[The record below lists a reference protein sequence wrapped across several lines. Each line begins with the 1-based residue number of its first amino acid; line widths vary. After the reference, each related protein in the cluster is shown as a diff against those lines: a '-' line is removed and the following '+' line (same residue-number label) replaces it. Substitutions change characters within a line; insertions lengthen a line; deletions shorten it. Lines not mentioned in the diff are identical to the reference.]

1 MLIANGIR
9 RRKGKGS
16 RAVLDFTHTMD
27 GPLPRMRHQTA
38 PAFRLLRHWRLVAAL
53 VALLV
58 GAVTLLFDLHSHH
71 LAAVVAPYP
80 HELAQVSF
88 AIAGDVIPHDA
99 VRAAAVAAAAAGDS
113 TNSQGWGALLSDVS
127 DVFKRADFG
136 FVNLE
141 TPVAPAHSKGSKP
154 FMFDAPIALLD
165 GLKAS
170 GIKIVSFANNHVM
183 DQGWP
188 GFAETREHLRDEGLL
203 FAGSGDT
210 VEQQWQP
217 VITEA
222 NGIKV
227 GWLGMTRWLNGN
239 RNPDK
244 DDQPHVNFF
253 PYPGESGGAPG
264 ADEAQVLEAVK
275 AARAQCDF
283 LVVSIHWGIEYAPAP
298 RPEDVEMAHKM
309 LEAGAS
315 VIVGHHPHV
324 LQPVET
330 YKTQDG
336 RNTVIFYSLGNFLSN
351 QSRTYVDGLMPD
363 KDGDPRDEMIGLFSA
378 VRKDYGPAGVRVE
391 LGHVGILPVW
401 CENNRNDLAAGRTKI
416 AVIRPVL
423 MDREI
428 PRLQARLDE
437 LTKIAQP
444 STQQGGQGNSVDPA
458 LATSGLSAEQK
469 KEFIEVSDRLKL
481 LTDRRAL
488 LLARTGDEFVTDP
501 PKLAAK
507 P

>member
-1 MLIANGIR
+1 MDWTIHAR
-9 RRKGKGS
+9 RFSSGFSARRMPNLRK
-16 RAVLDFTHTMD
+16 
-27 GPLPRMRHQTA
+27 
-38 PAFRLLRHWRLVAAL
+38 HWRLAS
-53 VALLV
+53 VALLL
-58 GAVTLLFDLHSHH
+58 AVAAFAAGLLAASHGSRP
-71 LAAVVAPYP
+71 AAVVVPYP

-88 AIAGDVIPHDA
+88 AVAGDVIPHEP
-99 VRAAAVAAAAAGDS
+99 VRAAAAAAGDGDP
-113 TNSQGWGALLSDVS
+113 THEPGWASLFSDVS
-127 DVFKRADFG
+127 DVFHRADFG
-136 FVNLE
+136 FVNME
-141 TPVAPAHSKGSKP
+141 TPVAPAHSHGSKP
-154 FMFDAPIALLD
+154 FMFDAPVALIEA
-165 GLKAS
+165 LKAS

-188 GFAETREHLRDEGLL
+188 GFNETREHLRNEGMI

-210 VEQQWQP
+210 AADAWQP

-244 DDQPHVNFF
+244 ADQPHVNFF
-253 PYPGESGGAPG
+253 PYPNESGGAPG
-264 ADEAQVLEAVK
+264 ADEAAVLEAIEQ
-275 AARAQCDF
+275 ARTKCDF

-298 RPEDVEMAHKM
+298 RPEDVETAHKM
-309 LEAGAS
+309 LDAGAS
-315 VIVGHHPHV
+315 VVVGHHPHV

-330 YKTQDG
+330 YTTQDG

-363 KDGDPRDEMIGLFSA
+363 KDGDPRDSMIGLFSA
-378 VRKDYGPAGVRVE
+378 VRKDYGPAGIRVE

-401 CENNRNDLAAGRTKI
+401 GENNRNELARGQAKTTI
-416 AVIRPVL
+416 IRPIL
-423 MDREI
+423 IDREI

-437 LTKIAQP
+437 LNKIAD
-444 STQQGGQGNSVDPA
+444 SSKSSN
-458 LATSGLSAEQK
+458 LSGVTTPLTAEQQ
-469 KEFIEVSDRLKL
+469 KEFIAVTNQLKL

-488 LLARTGDEFVTDP
+488 LLVRTGDEYVTDP

>member
-1 MLIANGIR
+1 MDFSMEGRRSGWGVGGEFAPTLRNGW
-9 RRKGKGS
+9 
-16 RAVLDFTHTMD
+16 F
-27 GPLPRMRHQTA
+27 
-38 PAFRLLRHWRLVAAL
+38 LVCAG
-53 VALLV
+53 ALLLSV
-58 GAVTLLFDLHSHH
+58 LAVAGTFLSGLPGRGLHS
-71 LAAVVAPYP
+71 VVAPYP

-88 AIAGDVIPHDA
+88 AVGGDVIPHEA
-99 VRAAAVAAAAAGDS
+99 VRAAAGAAAAAGDP
-113 TNSQGWGALLSDVS
+113 TNSEGWGALFSDVS
-127 DVFKRADFG
+127 DVFKKADFG

-154 FMFDAPIALLD
+154 FMFDAPVALLE
-165 GLKAS
+165 GLKAN

-183 DQGWP
+183 DQGWA
-188 GFAETREHLRDEGLL
+188 GFAETREHLRDVGLL

-210 VEQQWQP
+210 AQTTWQP

-244 DDQPHVNFF
+244 DDLPHVNFF

-264 ADEAQVLEAVK
+264 ADEAQVLDAVK

-298 RPEDVEMAHKM
+298 RPEDVEMAHKV

-315 VIVGHHPHV
+315 VVVGHHPHV

-401 CENNRNDLAAGRTKI
+401 GENNRNDLAAGRTKTAI
-416 AVIRPVL
+416 IRPIL

-437 LTKIAQP
+437 LNKLSTP
-444 STQQGGQGNSVDPA
+444 SDATGPA
-458 LATSGLSAEQK
+458 AGLTAEQK
-469 KEFIEVSDRLKL
+469 NEFIDVTDRLKL
-481 LTDRRAL
+481 LTDRRAI
-488 LLARTGDEFVTDP
+488 LLARTGDEYVTDP
-501 PKLAAK
+501 PKLAVK

>member
-1 MLIANGIR
+1 MGW
-9 RRKGKGS
+9 
-16 RAVLDFTHTMD
+16 TMR
-27 GPLPRMRHQTA
+27 GMRVGVGFGTRLAPRLR
-38 PAFRLLRHWRLVAAL
+38 RHWRWVGGG
-53 VALLV
+53 ALLLAVV
-58 GAVTLLFDLHSHH
+58 GLFAAWATSTHGNRV
-71 LAAVVAPYP
+71 AAVVVPYP
-80 HELAQVSF
+80 HELGQVSF
-88 AIAGDVIPHDA
+88 AVAGDVIPHEP
-99 VRAAAVAAAAAGDS
+99 VRAAAAVGGEGAV
-113 TNSQGWGALLSDVS
+113 GWGALFSDVS
-127 DVFKRADFG
+127 DVFEKADFG
-136 FVNLE
+136 FVNME

-154 FMFDAPIALLD
+154 FMFDAPVALID
-165 GLKAS
+165 GLKAN

-188 GFAETREHLRDEGLL
+188 GFTETREHLRAEGML

-210 VEQQWQP
+210 TADTWQP

-264 ADEAQVLEAVK
+264 ADEAQVLEAIK
-275 AARAQCDF
+275 QARTKCDL

-298 RPEDVEMAHKM
+298 RPEDVETAHKM

-315 VIVGHHPHV
+315 VVVGHHPHV

-401 CENNRNDLAAGRTKI
+401 EENNRNEIANGHTKTT
-416 AVIRPVL
+416 VIRPIL
-423 MDREI
+423 IDREI
-428 PRLQARLDE
+428 PKLQARLDE
-437 LTKIAQP
+437 LTKL
-444 STQQGGQGNSVDPA
+444 SVATDPTG
-458 LATSGLSAEQK
+458 ATVELTAEQK
-469 KEFIEVSDRLKL
+469 KEFVEVTGRLKL
-481 LTDRRAL
+481 LTDRRGQI
-488 LLARTGDEFVTDP
+488 LARAGDEYVADP
-501 PKLAAK
+501 PKLASK

>member
-1 MLIANGIR
+1 MDWTPQGRLFGAGLVTSFIP
-9 RRKGKGS
+9 
-16 RAVLDFTHTMD
+16 VL
-27 GPLPRMRHQTA
+27 R
-38 PAFRLLRHWRLVAAL
+38 RHWRVASGGAAIAVLAL
-53 VALLV
+53 
-58 GAVTLLFDLHSHH
+58 GAVLFAGFHGGRSG
-71 LAAVVAPYP
+71 AVVVPYP

-88 AIAGDVIPHDA
+88 AVAGDVIPHEP
-99 VRAAAVAAAAAGDS
+99 VRAAAAAAGDGAA
-113 TNSQGWGALLSDVS
+113 GWGSLFSDVS

-154 FMFDAPIALLD
+154 FMFDAPVALLD
-165 GLKAS
+165 ALKTN
-170 GIKIVSFANNHVM
+170 GIKVVSFANNHVM
-183 DQGWP
+183 DQGWA
-188 GFAETREHLRDEGLL
+188 GFAETREHLRAEGLL

-210 VEQQWQP
+210 AQQTWQP
-217 VITEA
+217 VFTEA

-239 RNPDK
+239 RNPDQ

-264 ADEAQVLEAVK
+264 MDEAGVLAAIK

-298 RPEDVEMAHKM
+298 RPEDVETAHKM

-330 YKTQDG
+330 YHTSDG
-336 RNTVIFYSLGNFLSN
+336 RDTVIFYSLGNFLSN

-363 KDGDPRDEMIGLFSA
+363 KDGDPRDSMIGLFSA
-378 VRKDYGPAGVRVE
+378 VRKDYGPAGIRVE

-401 CENNRNDLAAGRTKI
+401 GENNRNELARGKAKTP
-416 AVIRPVL
+416 VIHPEL
-423 MDREI
+423 IDRAI
-428 PRLQARLDE
+428 PLLQARLDE
-437 LTKIAQP
+437 LNKLNTPATP
-444 STQQGGQGNSVDPA
+444 LTADQQ
-458 LATSGLSAEQK
+458 
-469 KEFIEVSDRLKL
+469 KEFIDVTTRLKL

-488 LLARTGDEFVTDP
+488 LLARTGDEYVTDP
-501 PKLAAK
+501 PKLQAK

>member
-1 MLIANGIR
+1 VYSR
-9 RRKGKGS
+9 RIGTEA
-16 RAVLDFTHTMD
+16 RAK
-27 GPLPRMRHQTA
+27 
-38 PAFRLLRHWRLVAAL
+38 LVARLRDYRRVAGIA
-53 VALLV
+53 ALLLV
-58 GAVTLLFDLHSHH
+58 TAVASLLPGFRCDR
-71 LAAVVAPYP
+71 LAAVVVPYP

-88 AIAGDVIPHDA
+88 AVAGDVIPHEP
-99 VRAAAVAAAAAGDS
+99 VRAAAAAAGDGA
-113 TNSQGWGALLSDVS
+113 QGWGALFSDVS
-127 DVFKRADFG
+127 DVFKKADFG

-165 GLKAS
+165 GLKAN

-183 DQGWP
+183 DQGWA

-210 VEQQWQP
+210 AQQGWQP

-239 RNPDK
+239 HNPDK

-253 PYPGESGGAPG
+253 PYPGEAGGATG
-264 ADEAQVLEAVK
+264 LDEAGVLEAVK
-275 AARAQCDF
+275 QARLKCDL
-283 LVVSIHWGIEYAPAP
+283 LVVSIHWGVEYAPAP
-298 RPEDVEMAHKM
+298 RPEDVETAHKI

-330 YKTQDG
+330 YRTHEGPDG
-336 RNTVIFYSLGNFLSN
+336 RDGRDTVIFYSLGNFLSN

-363 KDGDPRDEMIGLFSA
+363 KNGDPRDELIGLFSA
-378 VRKDYGPAGVRVE
+378 VRKDYGPAGIRVE

-401 CENNRNDLAAGRTKI
+401 GENNRNEMASGHAKTT
-416 AVIRPVL
+416 VIRPVL
-423 MDREI
+423 IDREI

-437 LTKIAQP
+437 LNK
-444 STQQGGQGNSVDPA
+444 
-458 LATSGLSAEQK
+458 LAAPGKPEAPVPQLTADQK
-469 KEFIEVSDRLKL
+469 KEFVEVTSRLKL

-488 LLARTGDEFVTDP
+488 LLARTGDEYLVDP
-501 PKLAAK
+501 PKLAVK

>member
-1 MLIANGIR
+1 LA
-9 RRKGKGS
+9 GS
-16 RAVLDFTHTMD
+16 HVS
-27 GPLPRMRHQTA
+27 
-38 PAFRLLRHWRLVAAL
+38 RLA
-53 VALLV
+53 
-58 GAVTLLFDLHSHH
+58 T
-71 LAAVVAPYP
+71 VVVPYP

-88 AIAGDVIPHDA
+88 AVAGDVIPHEP
-99 VRAAAVAAAAAGDS
+99 VRAAAAAAGDGAV
-113 TNSQGWGALLSDVS
+113 GWGALFSDVS
-127 DVFKRADFG
+127 DVFEKADFG

-141 TPVAPAHSKGSKP
+141 TPVAPAHSRGSKP
-154 FMFDAPIALLD
+154 FMFDAPVALLD
-165 GLKAS
+165 GLKAN

-183 DQGWP
+183 DQGWA
-188 GFAETREHLRDEGLL
+188 GFTETREHLRDEGLL

-210 VEQQWQP
+210 AQQAWQP
-217 VITEA
+217 VIVEA

-239 RNPDK
+239 HNPDK
-244 DDQPHVNFF
+244 DDQPRVNFF

-275 AARAQCDF
+275 QARAKCDL

-298 RPEDVEMAHKM
+298 RPEDVETAHKM
-309 LEAGAS
+309 LDAGAS

-336 RNTVIFYSLGNFLSN
+336 RDTVIFYSLGNFLSN

-401 CENNRNDLAAGRTKI
+401 SENNRNELASGRTKTT
-416 AVIRPVL
+416 VIRPIL

-437 LTKIAQP
+437 LTKL
-444 STQQGGQGNSVDPA
+444 STTAAP
-458 LATSGLSAEQK
+458 LTPEQK
-469 KEFIEVSDRLKL
+469 QEFIEATNRLKM

-488 LLARTGDEFVTDP
+488 LLARTGDEYLTDP
-501 PKLAAK
+501 PKLAPK

>member
-1 MLIANGIR
+1 MDLAMQGR
-9 RRKGKGS
+9 RFGTGLATRLFPGMRK
-16 RAVLDFTHTMD
+16 
-27 GPLPRMRHQTA
+27 
-38 PAFRLLRHWRLVAAL
+38 HWRLTGGSVLLLAVAAL
-53 VALLV
+53 GAALLT
-58 GAVTLLFDLHSHH
+58 GSHAARV
-71 LAAVVAPYP
+71 AAVVAPYP

-88 AIAGDVIPHDA
+88 AVAGDVIPHEP
-99 VRAAAVAAAAAGDS
+99 VRAAAAAAVAAGDP
-113 TNSQGWGALLSDVS
+113 TNSQGWGALFLDVS
-127 DVFKRADFG
+127 DVFQKADFG

-141 TPVAPAHSKGSKP
+141 TPVAPAHSHGSKP
-154 FMFDAPIALLD
+154 FMFDAPVALLE

-188 GFAETREHLRDEGLL
+188 GFTETREHLRDQGLL

-210 VEQQWQP
+210 AAATFQP

-227 GWLGMTRWLNGN
+227 GWLGVTRWLNGN

-264 ADEAQVLEAVK
+264 AGEAQVLEAIK
-275 AARAQCDF
+275 QARAKCDL

-298 RPEDVEMAHKM
+298 RPEDVETAHKM

-315 VIVGHHPHV
+315 VVVGHHPHV

-330 YKTQDG
+330 YRTTDG

-351 QSRTYVDGLMPD
+351 QSRNYVDGLMPD
-363 KDGDPRDEMIGLFSA
+363 KDGDPRDEMIALFSA
-378 VRKDYGPAGVRVE
+378 VRKDYGPAGVSVE

-401 CENNRNDLAAGRTKI
+401 GENNRNEIASGHTKTTI
-416 AVIRPVL
+416 IRPIL
-423 MDREI
+423 IDREM
-428 PRLQARLDE
+428 PRLQARLDDLDK
-437 LTKIAQP
+437 LT
-444 STQQGGQGNSVDPA
+444 
-458 LATSGLSAEQK
+458 ATGTPLTADQK
-469 KEFIEVSDRLKL
+469 REFIEVTNRLKL

-488 LLARTGDEFVTDP
+488 LLARTGDDYVTDP
-501 PKLAAK
+501 PKQPAK

>member
-1 MLIANGIR
+1 MQRWRSAAGV
-9 RRKGKGS
+9 GDGF
-16 RAVLDFTHTMD
+16 APVLRNRWFLACIGFLLLSALALAGTFI
-27 GPLPRMRHQTA
+27 PRVLGG
-38 PAFRLLRHWRLVAAL
+38 RLR
-53 VALLV
+53 
-58 GAVTLLFDLHSHH
+58 
-71 LAAVVAPYP
+71 AVVAPYP

-88 AIAGDVIPHDA
+88 AVAGDVIPHDA
-99 VRAAAVAAAAAGDS
+99 VRAAAAAAAAGDP

-154 FMFDAPIALLD
+154 FMFDAPVALLD

-210 VEQQWQP
+210 VQQQWQP
-217 VITEA
+217 VMTEA

-283 LVVSIHWGIEYAPAP
+283 LVVSVHWGIEYAPAP
-298 RPEDVEMAHKM
+298 RPEDVDMAHKM
-309 LEAGAS
+309 LDAGAS

-324 LQPVET
+324 LQQVET

-336 RNTVIFYSLGNFLSN
+336 RNAVIFYSLGNFLSN

-363 KDGDPRDEMIGLFSA
+363 KEGDPRDEMIGLFSA

-401 CENNRNDLAAGRTKI
+401 GENNRNDLAAGRTKT

-428 PRLQARLDE
+428 PWLQARLDE
-437 LTKIAQP
+437 LSKTSPAAD
-444 STQQGGQGNSVDPA
+444 SAGTGGSLSVD
-458 LATSGLSAEQK
+458 QK
-469 KEFIEVSDRLKL
+469 KEFIEVTNELKL

-488 LLARTGDEFVTDP
+488 LLARTGDEYVTEAPKVP
-501 PKLAAK
+501 PKQ
-507 P
+507 

>member
-1 MLIANGIR
+1 MDWSLQAR
-9 RRKGKGS
+9 RFGTGLGARLGPGL
-16 RAVLDFTHTMD
+16 RRHGRLAAEGVLVLAVAAMAAVL
-27 GPLPRMRHQTA
+27 
-38 PAFRLLRHWRLVAAL
+38 
-53 VALLV
+53 
-58 GAVTLLFDLHSHH
+58 VTGSHGH
-71 LAAVVAPYP
+71 RAAAVVVPYP

-88 AIAGDVIPHDA
+88 AVGGDVIPHEP
-99 VRAAAVAAAAAGDS
+99 VRAAAAAAAQAGDP
-113 TNSQGWGALLSDVS
+113 TNSQGWGALFSDVA
-127 DVFKRADFG
+127 DVFRKADFG

-141 TPVAPAHSKGSKP
+141 TPVAPAHSHGSKP
-154 FMFDAPIALLD
+154 FMFDAPVALLD

-188 GFAETREHLRDEGLL
+188 GFTETREHLRAEGLL

-210 VEQQWQP
+210 AGQTWQP
-217 VITEA
+217 AMTEA

-264 ADEAQVLEAVK
+264 ADEAQVLEAIK

-283 LVVSIHWGIEYAPAP
+283 LVVSIHWGVEYAPAP
-298 RPEDVEMAHKM
+298 RPEDVETAHKF
-309 LEAGAS
+309 LESGAS
-315 VIVGHHPHV
+315 VVVGHHPHV

-336 RNTVIFYSLGNFLSN
+336 RDTVIFYSLGNFLSN
-351 QSRTYVDGLMPD
+351 QSRNYVDGLMPD
-363 KDGDPRDEMIGLFSA
+363 KDGDPRDSMIGLFSA

-401 CENNRNDLAAGRTKI
+401 GENNRNEMAAGHAKTTN
-416 AVIRPVL
+416 IRPIL
-423 MDREI
+423 IDREM

-437 LTKIAQP
+437 LNKAVA
-444 STQQGGQGNSVDPA
+444 GGSEMTAD
-458 LATSGLSAEQK
+458 QK
-469 KEFIEVSDRLKL
+469 KEFIEVTNRLKL

-488 LLARTGDEFVTDP
+488 LLARTGDEYVTEP